1 LSVLHRLLEAFDFP
15 AGGRAGVLLPD
26 VQAAM
31 DALSAGADAEGEGD
45 NDDRQQYGDD
55 HEDDENAGVA
65 R

>member
-1 LSVLHRLLEAFDFP
+1 LEAFDFP
-15 AGGRAGVLLPD
+15 AGGRVVRAGVLLPD

-55 HEDDENAGVA
+55 REDDENAGVA
-65 R
+65 G

>member
-1 LSVLHRLLEAFDFP
+1 MDAP
-15 AGGRAGVLLPD
+15 
-26 VQAAM
+26 M
-31 DALSAGADAEGEGD
+31 DALSAGADAEGDGD